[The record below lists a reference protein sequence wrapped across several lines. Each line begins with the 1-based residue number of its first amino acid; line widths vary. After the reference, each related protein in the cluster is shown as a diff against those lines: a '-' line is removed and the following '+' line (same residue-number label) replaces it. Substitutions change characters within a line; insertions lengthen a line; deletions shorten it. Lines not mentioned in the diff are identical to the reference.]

1 MSYEYA
7 RRQLA
12 IKKSIIKKKD
22 EIINPLTDKEEWED
36 EFDNE
41 TMYEKPFL

>member
-1 MSYEYA
+1 MSHEYA

-12 IKKSIIKKKD
+12 IKKPIIKKK
-22 EIINPLTDKEEWED
+22 EEVINPLTDREEWED

-41 TMYEKPFL
+41 TMYEKPFP